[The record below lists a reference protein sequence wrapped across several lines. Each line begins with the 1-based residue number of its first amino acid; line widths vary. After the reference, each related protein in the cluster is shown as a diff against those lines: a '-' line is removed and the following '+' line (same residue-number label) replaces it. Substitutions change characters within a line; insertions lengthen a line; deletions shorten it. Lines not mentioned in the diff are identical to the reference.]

1 MAQTGCIHMRNL
13 SSIKAMVEETLL
25 RDRIPVVDVRI
36 VEEVDWEGDEVLRI
50 DVIFAGSVKKLDG
63 ETLSR
68 AVRHVRSRLDEVH
81 ESAIPLLSFISKA
94 DLHRSKR
101 VSA

>member
-1 MAQTGCIHMRNL
+1 MRNL
-13 SSIKAMVEETLL
+13 SSIKAMVEDTLL

-50 DVIFAGSVKKLDG
+50 DVIFDGSIKELGG
-63 ETLSR
+63 EKLSR
-68 AVRHVRSRLDEVH
+68 AARHVRSGLNEVH

>member
-1 MAQTGCIHMRNL
+1 MRNL

-25 RDRIPVVDVRI
+25 RDRIPVVDVTI

-63 ETLSR
+63 RKLSR
-68 AVRHVRSRLDEVH
+68 ALEHVRSGLNEMH

-94 DLHRSKR
+94 DLHRSKC

>member
-1 MAQTGCIHMRNL
+1 MRNL
-13 SSIKAMVEETLL
+13 SSIKAMVEDTLL

-50 DVIFAGSVKKLDG
+50 DVIFDGRIKELDG
-63 ETLSR
+63 GKLSS
-68 AVRHVRSRLDEVH
+68 ALQHVRSGLNEIH